1 MNIFFPLTTLTF
13 AYPWVLLAPLL
24 LAFAWWMRIRTQR
37 AAPLPSTLV
46 YGEIEPSLRQRLR
59 TPCLGALSTIFI
71 ACLSIAAARPQR
83 ITSETNPLEARNLM
97 LTIDVSR
104 SMGTEDFASSVGS
117 TSRLR
122 AVKQVVK
129 DFISK
134 RQGDRIG
141 LVVFGS
147 KAFLQAPLTADLD
160 VLLQLVDDLEL
171 GMAGDG
177 TAMGDGLGLSLK
189 RLRDLPGSTKAVIL
203 LTDGVSNAG
212 QINPRKAAEVAK
224 DLGIKVHTIG
234 VGSSQTV
241 LRLRQGVYTQQN
253 LQGAE
258 YDEAT
263 LRAIADSTGGVFFNA
278 SSVEGLTNVY
288 REIDTLEKSEAPDST
303 RRLVEELF
311 PHYAEAALT
320 AYLLLLLL
328 GRTIFLKLP

>member
-1 MNIFFPLTTLTF
+1 MNLLFPLTTLTF
-13 AYPWVLLAPLL
+13 AYPYVLLTPLL
-24 LAFAWWMRIRTQR
+24 LAFSWWMRTRSSR
-37 AAPLPSTLV
+37 CAPIPATSIYADITPSW
-46 YGEIEPSLRQRLR
+46 RQRLR

-83 ITSETNPLEARNLM
+83 VTNETNPLEARNLM
-97 LTIDVSR
+97 LAIDVSR
-104 SMGTEDFASSVGS
+104 SMGTEDFDSALGS
-117 TSRLR
+117 TSRLA

-129 DFISK
+129 EFIAK
-134 RQGDRIG
+134 RQGDRLG

-147 KAFLQAPLTADLD
+147 KAYLQAPLTADLD
-160 VLLQLVDDLEL
+160 VLVQLVEELEL

-177 TAMGDGLGLSLK
+177 TALGDGLGLSLK
-189 RLRDLPGSTKAVIL
+189 RLRDFPGSTKAVIL

-212 QINPRKAAEVAK
+212 QVNPRKAADVAK

-241 LRLRQGVYTQQN
+241 MRMRQGIYTQQS

-263 LRAIADSTGGVFFNA
+263 LRAIAETTGGVFFNA
-278 SSVEGLTNVY
+278 SSIEGLTQVY
-288 REIDTLEKSEAPDST
+288 QDIDKLETTEAPDST
-303 RRLVEELF
+303 HRMVEELF
-311 PHYAEAALT
+311 PRYAEAALC
-320 AYLLLLLL
+320 AYMLLLIL